1 MRIDTSIELTKDD
14 FVDIAWHC
22 SSKEAETILEEF
34 GTRFG
39 IDVSDV
45 VASIHKV
52 AEKNRYVSDFY

>member
-1 MRIDTSIELTKDD
+1 MKIDTSIELTKDD
-14 FVDIAWHC
+14 FIDIAWHC

-39 IDVSDV
+39 IDTSNIIEG
-45 VASIHKV
+45 IHKV